1 MFHFVLE
8 IRITAH
14 HLKLGIEILLQAM
27 PGCIM
32 FKSSPLENED
42 DLRIM
47 FGPIVC
53 TNETTLVHRVE
64 DANSLSNGR
73 EEDILAA
80 GENNTPN
87 PSTTLKGKSKVFHD
101 SSKPRKKKEPR
112 DDYTRRIVD
121 AFESRTFISNKTISS
136 YENDPMRKE
145 VAAQLQQVIE
155 DGAKEGSNLH
165 FFATQLLI
173 DKHH

>member
-1 MFHFVLE
+1 
-8 IRITAH
+8 
-14 HLKLGIEILLQAM
+14 
-27 PGCIM
+27 
-32 FKSSPLENED
+32 
-42 DLRIM
+42 
-47 FGPIVC
+47 
-53 TNETTLVHRVE
+53 
-64 DANSLSNGR
+64 
-73 EEDILAA
+73 
-80 GENNTPN
+80 
-87 PSTTLKGKSKVFHD
+87 VFHD

-121 AFESRTFISNKTISS
+121 AFESRTFSSNKTISS